1 MSWYSDFRL
10 PKHLTVRPLSFQ
22 SLGVPSLARL
32 DHGLPLRLPQC
43 LQRHVFDQALAEF
56 RSRFI
61 VQPIPDV
68 TLPDSAERAS
78 GLVLGSDCILEKAL
92 TAACNAR
99 DSAAS

>member
-1 MSWYSDFRL
+1 MS
-10 PKHLTVRPLSFQ
+10 VRPLPFQ
-22 SLGVPSLARL
+22 PLRDPSLAGL
-32 DHGLPLRLPQC
+32 DDRVPRRLPQC
-43 LQRHVFDQALAEF
+43 PYRHVFDQALAEF

-61 VQPIPDV
+61 VHRIPDV

-78 GLVLGSDCILEKAL
+78 GLVLGSDRILEKAS